1 MGVVWWW
8 LLGLSAKMAAKH
20 RGNTTDGDE
29 VVAKDTNA
37 LSLCVVCHVH
47 GAIFFRITCH
57 LKKKQKMEKRKSENP
72 A

>member
-8 LLGLSAKMAAKH
+8 LLGVSDKWLQKH

-29 VVAKDTNA
+29 VVANYTHT
-37 LSLCVVCHVH
+37 LSLCVVCPGQRQSFLELSV
-47 GAIFFRITCH
+47 I
-57 LKKKQKMEKRKSENP
+57 LKKAKMEKRKSENP

>member
-37 LSLCVVCHVH
+37 LSLCVVCHVQ
-47 GAIFFRITCH
+47 GQSFLELPVI
-57 LKKKQKMEKRKSENP
+57 LKKQKMEKRKSENP